1 MSEISKEV
9 ALELAEQIISGQ
21 SVEAD
26 KGLVLKTLQIGMSA
40 GLVSGVQ
47 KLHEVVAKSM
57 DLYAR
62 LDSAYVAQL
71 EEKLQEG
78 VLTPSEIYE
87 ERKDLERRI
96 TALLNLER
104 QIVQGKNLFPEDTI
118 SEDDRKVL
126 RLLSSVKTPVE
137 REKFMRSL
145 EDYFTEKNQ
154 FTSSDDELE

>member
-1 MSEISKEV
+1 M
-9 ALELAEQIISGQ
+9 
-21 SVEAD
+21 
-26 KGLVLKTLQIGMSA
+26 
-40 GLVSGVQ
+40 
-47 KLHEVVAKSM
+47 
-57 DLYAR
+57 
-62 LDSAYVAQL
+62 

-126 RLLSSVKTPVE
+126 RLLSSIKTPVE